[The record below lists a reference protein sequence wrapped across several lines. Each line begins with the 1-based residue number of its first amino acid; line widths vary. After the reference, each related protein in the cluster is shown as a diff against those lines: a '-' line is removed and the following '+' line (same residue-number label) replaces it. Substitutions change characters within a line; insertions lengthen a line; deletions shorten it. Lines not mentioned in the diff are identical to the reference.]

1 MESLFNKVAGLKACN
16 LLKRDSNTSVLF
28 CEIFKNTYFEEHLRT
43 TACRSHCEESF
54 SEEYLWELPQL
65 EIQLIFQ
72 SMSSLDQTMYNE
84 SKNLEIK

>member
-1 MESLFNKVAGLKACN
+1 MFS
-16 LLKRDSNTSVLF
+16 F
-28 CEIFKNTYFEEHLRT
+28 CEIFKNTYFEEHLQT